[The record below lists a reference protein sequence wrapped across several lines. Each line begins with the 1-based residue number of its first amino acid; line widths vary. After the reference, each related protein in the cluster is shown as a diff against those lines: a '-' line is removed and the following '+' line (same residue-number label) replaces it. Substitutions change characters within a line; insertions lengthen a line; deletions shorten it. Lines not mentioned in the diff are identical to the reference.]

1 MEWET
6 IFVNH
11 ISNMELISKI
21 FKELIQLNSKRHNNN
36 NKNPQRTRFQNEHR
50 T

>member
-1 MEWET
+1 MEQET
-6 IFVNH
+6 IFINH

-36 NKNPQRTRFQNEHR
+36 NNNNKNTKNPISK
-50 T
+50 